1 MFCPFHFYLW
11 LPSPLKP
18 RCEIK
23 NTSVTRQEGRAGKLK
38 KRLTTVKSK
47 TKEYDRSTMSHLF
60 VFLAFCGVYG
70 NNLHDR

>member
-1 MFCPFHFYLW
+1 MFCSFHFYLW

-18 RCEIK
+18 CCEIK
-23 NTSVTRQEGRAGKLK
+23 NTSVTRQDSRACKLK
-38 KRLTTVKSK
+38 KQNKTVKSK
-47 TKEYDRSTMSHLF
+47 TKEYDRSTMSHPF